1 MAITKKVV
9 EKTIKESDFFAVQVY
24 RDSDEIFLRYYK
36 TYEQA
41 KEAFDR
47 LHSNVEHQL
56 AKSIDIW
63 TTKIY
68 NVWKSKYPD
77 FDKIKHYLEHTWG
90 DKYCLNRPINE
101 LYVGDVW
108 NHFNDCLR
116 RRFMFELKQESDVYD
131 YCISKFYAYSLSFN
145 QTNKYLY
152 KFALTGMHFTNDVD
166 EPRRWIKDEGI
177 KMKK

>member
-1 MAITKKVV
+1 MAMTKAV
-9 EKTIKESDFFAVQVY
+9 EKKIKESDFFAVQVY
-24 RDSDEIFLRYYK
+24 RDSGRIFHRYYK

-68 NVWKSKYPD
+68 NVWKAKDPE
-77 FDKIKHYLEHTWG
+77 FDKIKHYLENTWCG
-90 DKYCLNRPINE
+90 KYNLNRPSGE

-116 RRFMFELKQESDVYD
+116 YRFMRELKQNSDVYND
-131 YCISKFYAYSLSFN
+131 YISKFYAYSLAFN
-145 QTNKYLY
+145 EKNRYMYT
-152 KFALTGMHFTNDVD
+152 FVLTSMHFTNDVD

-177 KMKK
+177 KTKN

>member
-1 MAITKKVV
+1 MAMTKAL
-9 EKTIKESDFFAVQVY
+9 EKMIKESDFFAVQVY
-24 RDSDEIFLRYYK
+24 RDSNRIFYRYYK

-68 NVWKSKYPD
+68 NVWKAKDPE
-77 FDKIKHYLEHTWG
+77 FDKIKHHLENTWCG
-90 DKYCLNRPINE
+90 KYNLNRPSGE

-116 RRFMFELKQESDVYD
+116 YRFMNELKQKSDVYND
-131 YCISKFYAYSLSFN
+131 YISKFYAYSLAFN
-145 QTNKYLY
+145 EKDQYMY
-152 KFALTGMHFTNDVD
+152 AFVLTSMHFTNDVD
-166 EPRRWIKDEGI
+166 EPRRWIKNEGI

>member
-1 MAITKKVV
+1 MAMTKAV
-9 EKTIKESDFFAVQVY
+9 EKMIKESDFFAVQVY
-24 RDSDEIFLRYYK
+24 RDSGRIFHRYYK

-68 NVWKSKYPD
+68 NVWKAKDPE
-77 FDKIKHYLEHTWG
+77 FDKIKHYLENTWCG
-90 DKYCLNRPINE
+90 KYNLNRPSGE

-116 RRFMFELKQESDVYD
+116 YRFMSELKQTSDVYND
-131 YCISKFYAYSLSFN
+131 YISKFYAHSLAFN
-145 QTNKYLY
+145 EKYQY
-152 KFALTGMHFTNDVD
+152 MYTFVLTSMHFTNDVD

-177 KMKK
+177 KTKN